1 MKLLSVTILLIC
13 LTAATFSKWL
23 LIACYDLNEDYIAQE
38 LCVNKANTG
47 SHCNGHCYLS
57 RQLNK
62 DEKPGSASNT
72 AGKEKFEIQLFFLDK
87 DCTGITASCTNTQ
100 QYAIPQQFTFQ
111 QFSPAHFRPPAV

>member
-23 LIACYDLNEDYIAQE
+23 LIACYDLNENYIAKE

-72 AGKEKFEIQLFFLDK
+72 AGKEKFEIQLFFIDK
-87 DCTGITASCTNTQ
+87 DCTGITALFINVQQCTSS
-100 QYAIPQQFTFQ
+100 QQFALQ
-111 QFSPAHFRPPAV
+111 QFSRTHFRPPAV